1 MSNYK
6 ITLGEFGQTLRF
18 NVKEDLTLYTDVT
31 LSFTA
36 PNSPSI
42 IKGVLDGVTVSGQEV
57 TVLEYGVSKRYLANQ
72 YVDYVIEDGLFNKV
86 GQWRIRLTASS
97 PALKKITQYVTV
109 DVIS

>member
-6 ITLGEFGQTLRF
+6 ITLGEYGQNIRF

-31 LSFTA
+31 LTFTA

-42 IKGVLDGVTVSGQEV
+42 IKGSLDGVTIADQEI
-57 TVLEYGVSKRYLANQ
+57 TVLEYGVTKRYLANQ
-72 YVDYVIEDGLFNKV
+72 YVDYIVEDGLFNKA
-86 GQWRIRLTASS
+86 GQWRIRLTASA

-109 DVIS
+109 DVVN